1 MLIETF
7 YAGDRVVDQIN
18 TIDRREVHIMLKKV
32 TRVIEYATLVA
43 LFFLPVKQAASAIS
57 VPIVNTDTP
66 SYQLYYFWDLR
77 DRESYF
83 QVSNESSSPV
93 RVHIQVFDA
102 THNVDSDCELLDFND
117 NYSAHDAHVYN
128 VSDLERNDQTPIFA
142 PGPQE
147 DGFGF
152 VVVTVINEMG
162 AVRKSAVLTGNFR
175 IFDPDGDYEYGAK
188 AAGYPASSN
197 PKTNFYA
204 FNFNNIHSTNQSDV
218 VGIAVSGAGTA
229 NVSAGPSII
238 AVFDTVLYDLDE
250 HPLSCPPVRFAC
262 DLSHFDYGIDEQL
275 PNSKN
280 SGAFVCNEPESAT
293 TNEGKIQLSFT
304 NICAEAAI
312 ACPPNSLSNADF
324 FVGFVGLNN
333 SENFGNMSSFWARRI
348 INLPLLPI
356 LPIDNTR

>member
-1 MLIETF
+1 MVIETF

-32 TRVIEYATLVA
+32 IRVIGYTALVA
-43 LFFLPVKQAASAIS
+43 LFFLPIKQAASAIS
-57 VPIVNTDTP
+57 VPAVNTDTL

-83 QVSNESSSPV
+83 QVSNESSLPV
-93 RVHIQVFDA
+93 MVHIQVFDA
-102 THNVDSDCELLDFND
+102 TNTDGANCELLHFND
-117 NYSAHDAHVYN
+117 NYTQHDAHIYN
-128 VSDLERNDQTPIFA
+128 VSDLERNDHTPITD
-142 PGPQE
+142 PVPQE
-147 DGFGF
+147 GGFGF
-152 VVVTVINEMG
+152 VVVTVINETG

-175 IFDPDGDYEYGAK
+175 IFDQVGDYEYGAK

-197 PKTNFYA
+197 PKTNFYT
-204 FNFNNIHSTNQSDV
+204 FNFNGLHGTNQSDV

-229 NVSAGPSII
+229 NVSAGPSTI

-250 HPLSCPPVRFAC
+250 NPLSCPPVRFAC
-262 DLSHFDYGIDEQL
+262 DPSHFDYGIDTQL
-275 PNSKN
+275 GNIKN
-280 SGAFVCNEPESAT
+280 AGNYVCNQDESAT
-293 TNEGKIQLSFT
+293 TDEGKIQLSFT
-304 NICAEAAI
+304 NLCAEAAI

-333 SENFGNMSSFWARRI
+333 SENFGNMSTFWARRI
-348 INLPLLPI
+348 INLSLLPI